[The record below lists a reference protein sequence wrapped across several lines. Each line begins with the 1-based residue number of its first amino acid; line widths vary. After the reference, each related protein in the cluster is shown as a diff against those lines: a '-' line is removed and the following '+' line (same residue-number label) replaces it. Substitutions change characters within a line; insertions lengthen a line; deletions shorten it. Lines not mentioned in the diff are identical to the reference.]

1 MLAINNS
8 VVRGIAVPNYS
19 NALWE
24 QSAMIFIANK
34 YTRTYFSIIEN
45 AKARNLP
52 KTEYREKHHIIPR
65 SLGGNDD
72 PKNLV
77 SLTAREHFV
86 CHKLL
91 IRMTD
96 GISRGKMAFALV
108 LMSGKRGSKIY
119 DSTKKLLAEHVSQ
132 LHTGKIPIT
141 NGVVDK
147 TIFKGEEIPPG
158 FYKGFSPATIK
169 KHGDGNKGKKW
180 ITNGIVSYQI
190 KHDVL
195 PEGFYWG
202 QADYHKE
209 KNSRP
214 GGSNPMFG
222 LFFITNGK
230 ENATCD
236 NVAAIPKGWRKGKI
250 EKTSLL
256 KSESKKGI
264 KNPMYGK
271 LPHNA
276 KPIEID
282 GISYSS
288 MSEARAMTGLS
299 RRTIENLYKGK

>member
-1 MLAINNS
+1 MLAINKV

-19 NALWE
+19 NALQE

-34 YTRTYFSIIEN
+34 YTRVYFSIIEN
-45 AKARNLP
+45 AKARTLP
-52 KTEYREKHHIIPR
+52 KTEYREKHHIVPR

-77 SLTAREHFV
+77 DLTAREHFV

-91 IRMTD
+91 IKMTE
-96 GISRGKMAFALV
+96 GIHRGKMAFALV

-141 NGVVDK
+141 NGVIDK

-180 ITNGIVSYQI
+180 ITNGTISYQI
-190 KHDVL
+190 KDNML

-202 QADYHKE
+202 QADYHKK
-209 KNSRP
+209 KNSEALK
-214 GGSNPMFG
+214 GEGNPMFG
-222 LFFITNGK
+222 KLGEQHPSFGYK
-230 ENATCD
+230 HSAEM
-236 NVAAIPKGWRKGKI
+236 
-250 EKTSLL
+250 L
-256 KSESKKGI
+256 KHLSETKMGS
-264 KNPMYGK
+264 KNPRYGK

-276 KPIEID
+276 RAIEIN
-282 GISYSS
+282 GVLYKSV
-288 MSEARAMTGLS
+288 SEARKKTGLS
-299 RRTIENLYKGK
+299 RGTIEKLYKGRTK